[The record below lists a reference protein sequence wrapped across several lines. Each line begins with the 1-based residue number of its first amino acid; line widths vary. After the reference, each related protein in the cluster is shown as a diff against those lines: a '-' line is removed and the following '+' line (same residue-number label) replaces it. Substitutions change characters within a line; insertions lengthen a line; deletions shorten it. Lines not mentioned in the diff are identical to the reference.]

1 MVYLENN
8 GYNFK
13 YLLFNYLVQ
22 LAQSGAPFL
31 EVDPSTESTK
41 WYYIWVFFWKQFF

>member
-8 GYNFK
+8 VYNFK
-13 YLLFNYLVQ
+13 YLLFNYLVR

-31 EVDPSTESTK
+31 EVDPNLFLETEL
-41 WYYIWVFFWKQFF
+41 